1 MKKCMRFMFLVS
13 ILVGF
18 LFQSA
23 ALALEPMTLHW
34 DLSEWKHKE
43 GSDNKA
49 KVKVSSEGLAI
60 SVRVKNYCN
69 VVWQD
74 LPSKA
79 RYLSDFTIT
88 AEVIEFK
95 SGKYGI
101 GLGNRKSDLVFQISH
116 SEAELRHAG
125 GEKVVYIKS
134 KKIDPVSFPAKISLH
149 YNVESGELIGSING
163 REVIRGNVEE
173 KTNIPKISSISVAS
187 LWGCSL
193 WNSQSGHVTFSSLSV
208 EAR

>member
-1 MKKCMRFMFLVS
+1 MKKYLLIVFITGALVVFVLGT
-13 ILVGF
+13 IGM
-18 LFQSA
+18 
-23 ALALEPMTLHW
+23 ALEPMILQW
-34 DLSEWKHKE
+34 DLSEWKHQE

-49 KVKVSSEGLAI
+49 EVKVSTEGLTIA
-60 SVRVKNYCN
+60 VREKNFCQ
-69 VVWQD
+69 VVSQD
-74 LPSKA
+74 LPSKT
-79 RYLSDFTIT
+79 RYLSDFIIT
-88 AEVIEFK
+88 AEVMGFK
-95 SGKYGI
+95 SGKYGV

-193 WNSQSGHVTFSSLSV
+193 WNSQSGQVTFSSFSV